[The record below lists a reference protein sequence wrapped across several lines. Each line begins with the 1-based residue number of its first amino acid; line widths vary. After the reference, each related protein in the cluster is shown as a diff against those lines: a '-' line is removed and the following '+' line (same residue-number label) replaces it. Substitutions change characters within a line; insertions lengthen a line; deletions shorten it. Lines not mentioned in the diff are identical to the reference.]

1 MIIDGEVKKV
11 SVIGRKKTELNP
23 EESISKLLK
32 MANALMRHP
41 EENATADRSGKALR
55 VAVVGSHS
63 IQHFVR
69 VLNLFLD
76 RAGIYAD
83 IYEGEYGGINM
94 DVLDDNSELYK
105 FKPEIVIIMTRYNDL
120 HMETTEDLERE
131 MSVLK
136 NLWSHLDKISGVTVL
151 QTNYAIRTAR
161 PLGAL
166 EAAYPDSS
174 LSLMRKLNMTMTEE
188 HPANVHIVDMEYF
201 SSYYGKKNWFD
212 ESSYFLTK
220 QGFNM
225 DYMGP
230 VAAEMTRMIK
240 AVSGHTNKCLV
251 LDLDNTLWGGV
262 VGDDGAMGIEIDP
275 HNPLGEAYRH
285 FQSYCLELKK
295 RGVILAVNSKN
306 DEDIAKEPFLKN
318 PDMILKLDD
327 IACFVANWNDKA
339 SNMSYI
345 AKSLNIGIDTLV
357 FFDDNPAE
365 REIIRK
371 FCPEVTVIDVPD
383 EPENYVRALDSA
395 DPFEWAAVTKEDRER
410 SDSYIQ
416 NARREEM
423 MSSFV
428 DYDEYLKAL
437 EMKGK
442 CGLVGS
448 DEIERFAQL
457 TNKSNQ
463 FNLRTQRYSESE
475 IEEMLKDGN
484 SACLYVS
491 LSDKFSQYGIIS
503 CIILKKG
510 SEVEGLNEDD
520 CFIDNWCMSCRVLKR
535 SVENFAFESVIEQAK
550 KMGCRRIVGE
560 YIRSKKNSMVDGF
573 YAKLGFTPIENDERV
588 LYEYDINKKPE
599 EKLWIQRVD

>member
-1 MIIDGEVKKV
+1 M
-11 SVIGRKKTELNP
+11 SVITKRKPELNP
-23 EESISKLLK
+23 EESISKILK
-32 MANALMRHP
+32 MANALIRHP
-41 EENATADRSGKALR
+41 EENACADRTEKPMKI
-55 VAVVGSHS
+55 AVLGSHS
-63 IQHFVR
+63 IQHYVR

-94 DVLDDNSELYK
+94 DVLDDESELYR
-105 FKPEIVIIMTRYNDL
+105 FAPEIVVIMMRYNDFHL
-120 HMETTEDLERE
+120 ESEADIKTELAN
-131 MSVLK
+131 LQ
-136 NLWSHLDKISGVTVL
+136 NLWKHLEKLQGVTIL
-151 QTNYAIRTAR
+151 QTNIAVRTPR

-166 EAAYPDSS
+166 EAAYADSS
-174 LSLMRKLNMTMTEE
+174 LSLARRLNLAMTED
-188 HPANVHIVDMEYF
+188 HPSNVHIVDMDYL

-220 QGFNM
+220 QGFNI
-225 DYMGP
+225 DYLGP

-275 HNPLGEAYRH
+275 HNPLGEAYRY
-285 FQSYCLELKK
+285 FQNYCLELKR

-306 DEDIAKEPFLKN
+306 DEEVAKEPFIKN

-345 AKSLNIGIDTLV
+345 AKSLNIGMDTLV

-365 REIIRK
+365 REIIKK
-371 FCPEVTVIDVPD
+371 FCPEVTVIDVPE
-383 EPENYVRALDSA
+383 EPENYVRALDMA
-395 DPFEWAAVTKEDRER
+395 APFEWAQITKEDRER

-416 NARREEM
+416 NAKREEM

-442 CGLVGS
+442 CGIVG
-448 DEIERFAQL
+448 DNEIERFAQL

-475 IEEMLKDGN
+475 ISDMLKDKN
-484 SACLYVS
+484 ISCIYVS

-510 SEVEGLNEDD
+510 SMVEGLGDDD

-535 SVENFAFESVIEQAK
+535 SVENFAFESVIEEAK
-550 KMGCRRIVGE
+550 RMGCRRIVGE
-560 YIRSKKNSMVDGF
+560 YIRSKKNGMVDGF
-573 YAKLGFTPIENDERV
+573 YAKLGFTPIEDGSRV
-588 LYEYDINKKPE
+588 LYEYDINKKTE
-599 EKLWIQRVD
+599 EKIWIQRQD

>member
-1 MIIDGEVKKV
+1 MANIK
-11 SVIGRKKTELNP
+11 RTELNP
-23 EESISKLLK
+23 EESVSKILK
-32 MANALMRHP
+32 MANALIRHP
-41 EENATADRSGKALR
+41 EENACADRTQKALKI
-55 VAVVGSHS
+55 AVVGSHS

-69 VLNLFLD
+69 VLNLYLD

-94 DVLDDNSELYK
+94 DVLDENSELYK
-105 FKPEIVIIMTRYNDL
+105 FEPDIVVIMMRYNDVRL
-120 HMETTEDLERE
+120 ETEADLERE
-131 MSVLK
+131 TAMLK

-151 QTNYAIRTAR
+151 QTNFAIRTAR
-161 PLGAL
+161 PMGAL
-166 EAAYPDSS
+166 EAAYSDSS
-174 LSLMRKLNMTMTEE
+174 MSLMRRLNLAMTED
-188 HPANVHIVDMEYF
+188 HPTNVHIVDMEYF

-225 DYMGP
+225 EYMGP
-230 VAAEMTRMIK
+230 VAAEMTRIIK
-240 AVSGHTNKCLV
+240 AVTGHTNKCLV

-306 DEDIAKEPFLKN
+306 NEETAKEPFTSN

-345 AKSLNIGIDTLV
+345 AKSLNIGMDTLV

-365 REIIRK
+365 RESIRK
-371 FCPEVTVIDVPD
+371 FCPEVTGIDVPD
-383 EPENYVRALDSA
+383 EAENYVRALDSA
-395 DPFEWAAVTKEDRER
+395 SAFEWAAITKEDRER

-442 CGLVGS
+442 CDRVGEN
-448 DEIERFAQL
+448 EIERFAQL

-463 FNLRTQRYSESE
+463 FNLRTQRYSEGE
-475 IEEMLKDGN
+475 IADMLKKDDI
-484 SACLYVS
+484 SCIYVS

-510 SEVEGLNEDD
+510 SGIDGLNEDD

-535 SVENFAFESVIEQAK
+535 SVENFAFEKVIEEAK
-550 KMGCRRIVGE
+550 RMGCKRIVGE
-560 YIRSKKNSMVDGF
+560 YIRSKKNGMVDGF
-573 YAKLGFTPIENDERV
+573 YAKLGFTPIENSERI
-588 LYEYDINKKPE
+588 LYQYDINKKRE
-599 EKLWIQRVD
+599 EKIWIQKAD